1 MHSNTHLDNTLR
13 MNMGGLMLPDIKRG
27 GNMESIVV
35 TMSGITADG
44 IIQNDTN
51 ILMLFIIAFQI
62 VQMFLLVRIAQNGK

>member
-1 MHSNTHLDNTLR
+1 MHLSTHLDNITKSR
-13 MNMGGLMLPDIKRG
+13 GGLRLPNINRG
-27 GNMESIVV
+27 ENMESIVV